1 VGITGLSEEVI
12 LSNQRRFIRTQ
23 LPHYI
28 DVFDRTSDVAV
39 GMIVD
44 ISAEGIRIN
53 TGKSIGVNTIFHLEL
68 HHAPNRSSDQ
78 QLVFDARSRWVRN
91 CSDGFYEAG
100 CELFNVSPA
109 ARQLL
114 SSYG

>member
-1 VGITGLSEEVI
+1 MA
-12 LSNQRRFIRTQ
+12 NKRRFIRTQ
-23 LPHYI
+23 LQHYI
-28 DVFDRTSDVAV
+28 DVFDRSSDFAI
-39 GMIVD
+39 GMLVD
-44 ISAEGIRIN
+44 ISAEGVRIN
-53 TGKSIGVNTIFHLEL
+53 TGQPVGLNAIIHLEL
-68 HHAPNRSSDQ
+68 HHAPNSVEGQ
-78 QLVFDARSRWVRN
+78 QLVFDARIRWVRD

>member
-1 VGITGLSEEVI
+1 MA
-12 LSNQRRFIRTQ
+12 NKRRFIRTQ
-23 LPHYI
+23 LQHYI
-28 DVFDRTSDVAV
+28 DVFDRSTDVAV

-53 TGKSIGVNTIFHLEL
+53 TGRPVGLGFILHLEL
-68 HHAPNRSSDQ
+68 HHAPHRTTGQ